1 MQSMDGGA
9 ASPRISLPV
18 ACLWFY
24 TRGIWEPE
32 REWLV
37 PPGLQCLAGESR
49 VLAAFDLVRA
59 SPGWGGSSG
68 FGSGSVL
75 SSPL

>member
-9 ASPRISLPV
+9 ASPWISLPV

>member
-68 FGSGSVL
+68 FGSGSAL